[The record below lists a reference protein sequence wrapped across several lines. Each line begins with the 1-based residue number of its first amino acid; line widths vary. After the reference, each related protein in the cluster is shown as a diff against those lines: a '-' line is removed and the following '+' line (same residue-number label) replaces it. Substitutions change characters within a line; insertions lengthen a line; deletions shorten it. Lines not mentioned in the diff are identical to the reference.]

1 MIALVSGRV
10 VSNSTGRLVVNVGG
24 VGFTLNCPVS
34 TAANVVAGTDV
45 ELFTTLVVREDS
57 LTLYGFAS
65 PADRDTFEVIMAVSG
80 IGPKIAMAA
89 IDTLGSDG
97 VRSALGAKDIAR
109 LVTIPGVGKK
119 SAERMALELSDK
131 VGDIDTEASA
141 SWQLTVASA
150 LESLGWTSTQATAA
164 VRAIADEVDN
174 DQPDIPASLRLAL
187 QHLGNG

>member
-24 VGFTLNCPVS
+24 VGFTLICPVS

-65 PADRDTFEVIMAVSG
+65 HSDRDTFEVIMAVSG
-80 IGPKIAMAA
+80 IGPKIALAA

-97 VRSALGAKDIAR
+97 VRSALGGKDIAR

-131 VGDIDTEASA
+131 VGDIRTEVSS
-141 SWQLTVASA
+141 SWQVTVSSA
-150 LESLGWTSTQATAA
+150 LESLGWTSAQATSA
-164 VRAIADEVDN
+164 VRAIADQVDT
-174 DQPDIPASLRLAL
+174 DQPDIPATLRLAL
-187 QHLGNG
+187 QHLGTG